1 MKIFD
6 KFLKFL
12 KTDRNTFFTYIFT
25 LLTAFIIVDRVT
37 EMLIMIFTG
46 MSVSYWG
53 PFAYT
58 FALVCPVLA
67 FLFSGNSKFIK
78 QDEIKITYFN
88 TYVVSFYIIAISMFT
103 QWLNMLGWSLFLS
116 VPNYADIVENFSYL
130 IRPAFTAISL
140 YLPLVTFYPLLKWLL
155 LTVNNTKLI
164 KDSIKDYAGID
175 LSGKKVSSGP
185 YNCSI
190 YFGTDKETGSK
201 VTLLEDRRFEHLL
214 ISGVTGM
221 GKTTLVVEPM
231 IAKDLDKKSFFRSVS
246 KELALAAL
254 RNGNASLNSPYTND
268 YLNSHFNLNMISTSS
283 SSSDSYDKLMGK
295 MLLSNSAGRYTYR
308 DLGLT
313 YMNPDIDSINKIE
326 AVAKSY
332 GLPYN
337 IIDPSNSASIGLNPF
352 VYDDPTEVAVAIST
366 TLKKLIANNQEGVH
380 VASSEKEAAFQAL
393 ENICILLK
401 EMYPRVNSDSLPTL
415 QDVLD
420 YLSDFKLVEQ
430 LCAAMKDDEELS
442 DRYSNLL
449 KYFARNFFTNSKGYQ
464 SMQNSVEM
472 IISELESLLR
482 YPGVKQILCNRTYN
496 LNYDEAL
503 ANGDITLVCTRQGD
517 LGPTVH
523 KIFGLYFILYMQFAV
538 LRRPGNEKSRIP
550 HFFYIDGFGQ
560 YVCSITDPI
569 FEVYRKYKVG
579 AIITIQALAQLGE
592 TTSPRR
598 NSILANCANKI
609 TFGNNSEEDVKYWNF
624 DLGTKI
630 EFQFK
635 EDYDAEN
642 QKYSSK
648 KGDIQYKYPQKFS
661 PGKIQNLPFK
671 QCFYKFRKDNGRN
684 DVGILKLDFLSPSFT
699 TPKKIKEYDF
709 GKFSGDSLNV
719 KGEALEAEAQ
729 KSSLSK
735 HRAIRKNFH
744 FKDDL
749 PGEVNPVQTDVTG
762 SNFPQDTQDAVV
774 DKRKKK
780 PQ

>member
-25 LLTAFIIVDRVT
+25 LLTAFIIVDRVA
-37 EMLIMIFTG
+37 EMLIMVFTG

-58 FALVCPVLA
+58 FALACPVLA

-78 QDEIKITYFN
+78 SDDIKITYFN
-88 TYVVSFYIIAISMFT
+88 TYVVSFYIVAISMFT

-116 VPNYADIVENFSYL
+116 VPNYVDIVENFSYL
-130 IRPAFTAISL
+130 IKPAFTAISL
-140 YLPLVTFYPLLKWLL
+140 YLPLVTFYPILKWLL
-155 LTVNNTKLI
+155 LTVNSTKLI
-164 KDSIKDYAGID
+164 KDSIKDYGGID
-175 LSGKKVSSGP
+175 LSGKKASSGP

-214 ISGVTGM
+214 VSGVTGM
-221 GKTTLVVEPM
+221 GKTSLIVEPM
-231 IAKDLDKKSFFRSVS
+231 IAKDLDKKSFFRSVA
-246 KELALAAL
+246 KELGLAAL
-254 RNGNASLNSPYTND
+254 RNGNATLNSPYTND

-295 MLLSNSAGRYTYR
+295 MLISNSAGRYTYR

-313 YMNPDIDSINKIE
+313 YMNPDIDSINKMI
-326 AVAKSY
+326 AVASSY
-332 GLPYN
+332 GIPYN
-337 IIDPSNSASIGLNPF
+337 IIDPSNSSSIGLNPF
-352 VYDDPTEVAVAIST
+352 VYDEPTEVAVAIST
-366 TLKKLIANNQEGVH
+366 MIKKLIANNQEGYQI
-380 VASSEKEAAFQAL
+380 ATAEKESAFQAL
-393 ENICILLK
+393 ENVCILLK
-401 EMYPRVNSDSLPTL
+401 EMYPRVHNDSLANL

-420 YLSDFKLVEQ
+420 YLSDFTLVEQ
-430 LCAAMKDDEELS
+430 MCNVMKDDEELS
-442 DRYSNLL
+442 ERYSNLL
-449 KYFARNFFTNSKGYQ
+449 KYFSRNFYAKSKGYDT
-464 SMQNSVEM
+464 MQANLEN
-472 IISELESLLR
+472 IIAELESLLR
-482 YPGVKQILCNRTYN
+482 YPGVKQILCNRSYN

-503 ANGDITLVCTRQGD
+503 ANGDITFVCTRQGD
-517 LGPTVH
+517 LGPTIH
-523 KIFGLYFILYMQFAV
+523 KIFGLYFLLYMQFAV
-538 LRRPGNEKSRIP
+538 LRRPGNEKTRVP
-550 HFFYIDGFGQ
+550 HFLYIDGFGT
-560 YVCSITDPI
+560 YVGSITDPI

-579 AIITIQALAQLGE
+579 AVITIQGLSQLGP
-592 TTSPRR
+592 TDSARR
-598 NSILANCANKI
+598 KNILANCANKI
-609 TFGNNSEEDVKYWNF
+609 TFGNNSEEDVRYWNF

-635 EDYDAEN
+635 EDYDTE
-642 QKYSSK
+642 KGEYSAK
-648 KGDIQYKYPQKFS
+648 KSGIEYKYPQKFS
-661 PGKIQNLPFK
+661 TGKIQNLPFK

-684 DVGILKLDFLSPSFT
+684 DVGVLKLDFLAPSYT
-699 TPKKIKEYDF
+699 APKKLKEYDF
-709 GKFSGDSLNV
+709 GKFSGDSLNT
-719 KGEALEAEAQ
+719 KGENLEAQEQ

-762 SNFPQDTQDAVV
+762 SNFPIDTQDAVV

-780 PQ
+780 S